1 MAVEN
6 YLLFVV
12 ASVVLVLAPGPDM
25 AYMLGRCLSQGKK
38 AGVVA
43 ALGINLGA
51 YVHLAASITGL
62 SAILMTSSVAYSVVK
77 WIGAAYLI
85 YLGVSA
91 IISKTKSLSIDSKPL
106 KERNYRKIFW
116 QGFLSDVL
124 NPKVALFYL
133 ALLPQFVPAHSADPT
148 AQLLLLGLTANIIA
162 LPINIALV
170 LVSAMLTNSLRRNDA
185 FTEAMHK
192 MMGAVFVGLGLK
204 LAVEKS

>member
-1 MAVEN
+1 MTVEN
-6 YLLFVV
+6 YLLFVA

-25 AYMLGRCLSQGKK
+25 AYMLGRCLSQGRK
-38 AGVVA
+38 AGVLA

-62 SAILMTSSVAYSVVK
+62 SAILMTSSVAYSAVK
-77 WIGAAYLI
+77 WIGAGYLI

-91 IISKTKSLSIDSKPL
+91 IISKTNSLSIDSKPL
-106 KERNYRKIFW
+106 KERNYRKIIW

-133 ALLPQFVPAHSADPT
+133 ALLPQFVTAHSINPT

-170 LVSAMLTNSLRRNDA
+170 FASAMLTKSLRRNDA

-192 MMGAVFVGLGLK
+192 IMGAVFVGLGLK
-204 LAVEKS
+204 LVAEKS